1 MQVAVIGG
9 GVVGVTTAFFLARA
23 GHEVVVIER
32 QSNVA
37 ESASFGSAGVMAPV
51 HALPWSAPGMP
62 KKLLPMLLK
71 AESPVWIAP
80 RPNVRLWRWARRWIA
95 ECDITRY
102 RINRERSY
110 RLAAYSQDVMQ
121 ALRHE
126 YPFEYERTEG
136 YLQLYRT
143 PHERE
148 FARELQDFLT
158 EHEVAHRVLEPDDAY
173 LVEPALSRTAPLAGA
188 LYLPQDAS
196 GNCPLFC
203 KQLRSA
209 AQAIGVSFVF
219 SREVDAI
226 EHAQSSGLTVRLGE
240 SRSPVDAVVVAAG
253 EGSEALLSPLGIRL
267 PFFPVRTYTATATI
281 RNFDDAPLAA
291 LADRTYQVA
300 LTRMGTRMRLA
311 GTAELG
317 NRSPEMRKSAIRT
330 LLKVGQDWFPDA
342 ANYNAATFWS
352 GDMPTLPDGPP
363 ILGATPVRNLYLN
376 IGHASN
382 SWATA
387 AGAARVLADMISGHT
402 PEIDIDGLTMS
413 RFG

>member
-9 GVVGVTTAFFLARA
+9 GIVGVTTAFFLARA

-32 QSNVA
+32 HSNVA

-51 HALPWSAPGMP
+51 HALPWAAPGMP
-62 KKLLPMLLK
+62 RKLLQMLLK
-71 AESPVWIAP
+71 AESPLWIAP
-80 RPNVRLWRWARRWIA
+80 RANLRLWRWARRWMA
-95 ECDITRY
+95 ECDIARH

-121 ALRHE
+121 ALRQE

-143 PHERE
+143 PRERV
-148 FARELQDFLT
+148 FAHGLQEFLT
-158 EHEVAHRVLEPDDAY
+158 EHEVVHRMLEPDEAY
-173 LVEPALSRTAPLAGA
+173 RIEPALNRAAPLAGG

-203 KQLRSA
+203 KQLRNA
-209 AQAIGVSFVF
+209 AQALGVTFLF
-219 SREVDAI
+219 SQEVDAI
-226 EHAQSSGLTVRLGE
+226 EQTHGGGLSVRLGE

-253 EGSEALLSPLGIRL
+253 EGSEALLAPLGIRL

-291 LADRTYQVA
+291 LADSTYQVA
-300 LTRMGTRMRLA
+300 VTRMGTRMRLA

-317 NRSPEMRKSAIRT
+317 NRLPDMRKAAIRT

-342 ANYNAATFWS
+342 ANYNAATFWN
-352 GDMPTLPDGPP
+352 GALPTLPDGPP
-363 ILGATPVRNLYLN
+363 VLGATPVRNLYLN
-376 IGHASN
+376 IGHAGN

-387 AGAARVLADMISGHT
+387 AGAARVLADLISGQA